1 MKKVTITQYKYA
13 GKKLIWEIKE
23 ACQECNL
30 TTAMLK
36 DMMKNEFK
44 DTPVELKIDKWLD
57 NIFYLFF
64 KGGWHAP
71 VVMVDNKVFSQ
82 KIIPDRKKLEELVKK
97 KIEDKNSP
105 K

>member
-1 MKKVTITQYKYA
+1 MKKITITQYKYA

-23 ACQECNL
+23 TCQECNL
-30 TTAMLK
+30 TTNMLK

-44 DTPVELKIDKWLD
+44 DTPVELKIEKWLD

-82 KIIPDRKKLEELVKK
+82 KVIPDRKKLEELVKK
-97 KIEDKNSP
+97 RIKKNSP